1 MKSYKEL
8 LDTDEW
14 KYFSYE
20 VLKRD
25 NFICRICHR
34 KGFQNDLFIPI
45 PSLSEALDMFEKYRF
60 DGKMI
65 KDVIKNTKQ
74 ELTYKKYYF
83 ESIPNHPDLFRPKI
97 EKLSEQTDYQYKKEC
112 MSYGDIL
119 FYSDTAPKDSIC
131 FYNSLLLD
139 TICMKVSNCNNIN
152 SCEYY
157 SGIMITHFHRTSDIE
172 SGYINIRNYE
182 KIQHIRIV
190 TNEYYILL
198 EFHQNENSS
207 HIFPRLNVHHTF
219 YYYGNIV
226 PWGYYWEDL
235 ITLCEECHGLLH
247 KKEEIP
253 IYDTSLK
260 KINDE
265 LELCN
270 RCKGTGFLPQYRHVQ
285 NGICFKCRGTKKI
298 FTK

>member
-14 KYFSYE
+14 KYFSHK

-25 NFICRICHR
+25 NFTCRICHR
-34 KGFQNDLFIPI
+34 KGFQNGLFIPI
-45 PSLSEALDMFEKYRF
+45 ATLSEALDMFEEYRF
-60 DGKMI
+60 DGKEI
-65 KDVIKNTKQ
+65 KDVIENVKWKTPC
-74 ELTYKKYYF
+74 KKYHF
-83 ESIPNHPDLFRPKI
+83 ESISNHPDIFRPKI
-97 EKLSEQTDYQYKKEC
+97 EKQPTQTDYEHKIEC

-119 FYSDTAPKDSIC
+119 LYSDTVPEDGIC
-131 FYNSLLLD
+131 FCNNFLLD
-139 TICMKVSNCNNIN
+139 TIIMKVSNCNNIN

-157 SGIMITHFHRTSDIE
+157 SGIMITHFHKTSNIE
-172 SGYINIRNYE
+172 SGYINIQSHR
-182 KIQHIRIV
+182 KTQHIRII

-198 EFHQNENSS
+198 EFHQTENASY
-207 HIFPRLNVHHTF
+207 IFPILNVHHTF

-235 ITLCEECHGLLH
+235 ITLCEECHCLLH

-253 IYDTSLK
+253 IYNTSLR

-265 LELCN
+265 LDFCD
-270 RCKGTGFLPQYRHVQ
+270 RCGGTGFLPQYRHVQ

-298 FTK
+298 FIK